1 MDHEAQPQFMG
12 DDRAESSEMVQPVRV
27 TEYGRVRAATAESA
41 LILIIIG
48 ATIAAGILILG
59 PEIWSARFSTVDW
72 TGLRLTG
79 F

>member
-1 MDHEAQPQFMG
+1 
-12 DDRAESSEMVQPVRV
+12 MVQPMRV
-27 TEYGRVRAATAESA
+27 TEYGRARAAAAESA

-59 PEIWSARFSTVDW
+59 PEIWSTRFSILNW
-72 TGLRLTG
+72 IGLRLTG